1 MTPQEALNYLTT
13 TIAINYKP
21 RRMAW
26 EHDQDSPQ
34 VRQATLKTW
43 VQLCTGYPTNI
54 VHEAFNQLM
63 AHNPTQPP
71 TRAELANHLR
81 TIHQRNQPARTA
93 IGPAERCDPKLGYT
107 LALEAF
113 EQEQRRQGK
122 EPNYDF
128 FNRTMHGI
136 VR

>member
-1 MTPQEALNYLTT
+1 MTPQEALDYLTT
-13 TIAINYKP
+13 TVAINYKP

-26 EHDQDSPQ
+26 EHDQDTPQ

-43 VQLCTGYPTNI
+43 VQLCTGYPTHI

-81 TIHQRNQPARTA
+81 TIQQRNQPAKTA
-93 IGPAERCDPKLGYT
+93 IGPTERCDPKLGYT

-122 EPNYDF
+122 EPNYQF
-128 FNRTMHGI
+128 FNRTMHAL

>member
-1 MTPQEALNYLTT
+1 MTPQEALDYLTT
-13 TIAINYKP
+13 TVAINYKP

-26 EHDQDSPQ
+26 EHDQDTPA

-43 VQLCTGYPTNI
+43 VQLCTGYPTTT

-81 TIHQRNQPARTA
+81 TIQQRNQPTTRQ
-93 IGPAERCDPKLGYT
+93 IGPAQRCDPKLGYT

-113 EQEQRRQGK
+113 EQEQRRQGR

-128 FNRTMHGI
+128 FNRTIGKLAQ
-136 VR
+136 